1 MTVCPGKELTQLK
14 GGGTMSKIDCSMVPE
29 SVQTDLCVMAI
40 MRTAEALSTPEGRA
54 AVEKGKEEYLRHLAE
69 KDSAAVRK

>member
-1 MTVCPGKELTQLK
+1 
-14 GGGTMSKIDCSMVPE
+14 MSKIDCSMVPE

>member
-1 MTVCPGKELTQLK
+1 MTATRQVDF
-14 GGGTMSKIDCSMVPE
+14 SSIPE

-40 MRTAEALSTPEGRA
+40 MRTAAALSTPEGRA

-69 KDSAAVRK
+69 KEKSAGASGA

>member
-1 MTVCPGKELTQLK
+1 
-14 GGGTMSKIDCSMVPE
+14 
-29 SVQTDLCVMAI
+29 MAI

-69 KDSAAVRK
+69 KEKSAGASGA

>member
-1 MTVCPGKELTQLK
+1 
-14 GGGTMSKIDCSMVPE
+14 MSKIDCSKVPE
-29 SVQTDLCVMAI
+29 SIWTDLCIMAI

-69 KDSAAVRK
+69 KEKSAGASGA

>member
-1 MTVCPGKELTQLK
+1 
-14 GGGTMSKIDCSMVPE
+14 MSVIDLSKVPD

-40 MRTAEALSTPEGRA
+40 MRTAAALSTPEGQA

-69 KDSAAVRK
+69 EDAKALRE

>member
-1 MTVCPGKELTQLK
+1 
-14 GGGTMSKIDCSMVPE
+14 MSNLDLSKVPD

-40 MRTAEALSTPEGRA
+40 MRTAAALSTPEGQA